1 MSVMSDFE
9 IRANNITTGISGVRS
24 RIEDF
29 GYSEDDAA
37 ESVSR
42 VVAMFITYLTTCE
55 EARHIG
61 NNINATFSS
70 DVLARLPEQDNPTWG
85 TYIVPAPTSTLKERV
100 ESLWGVRVAFTHGD
114 GDLSLIKNQRN
125 KLFAEDAP
133 SHLRGVTVTNGVMSI
148 NEGVFHV
155 AIRTMVQVRDVLP

>member
-9 IRANNITTGISGVRS
+9 TRANNIETGISGVRS
-24 RIEDF
+24 RVEDF
-29 GYSEDDAA
+29 GYSQDEAA

-55 EARHIG
+55 EARHISSD
-61 NNINATFSS
+61 INASFSN
-70 DVLARLPEQDNPTWG
+70 DVLAKLPEQDNPSWG
-85 TYIVPAPTSTLKERV
+85 TYINPAPTSSVKERV

-114 GDLSLIKNQRN
+114 GDLSLIKSQRN
-125 KLFAEDAP
+125 KQFAENAP
-133 SHLRGVTVTNGVMSI
+133 SHLRGVTVTNGIMSL